1 MLLRFDGRFVQKYRQ
16 NGNSCGFYT
25 CQCSADF
32 IYNGSTEVIIHIK
45 DIIPA
50 ALMFVIVPKKV
61 IEDVFG
67 AFSQETEASKDK
79 PAYSRR
85 IKELTVERL
94 NNFARAFEEL
104 SKTFSEISQ
113 TKIVAGKQD
122 ISSLFDRVADK
133 VCKDC
138 SLCLHCWD
146 RNFYNTYQVMFKIV
160 ENLEKKGMD

>member
-1 MLLRFDGRFVQKYRQ
+1 
-16 NGNSCGFYT
+16 
-25 CQCSADF
+25 
-32 IYNGSTEVIIHIK
+32 
-45 DIIPA
+45 
-50 ALMFVIVPKKV
+50 
-61 IEDVFG
+61 
-67 AFSQETEASKDK
+67 
-79 PAYSRR
+79 
-85 IKELTVERL
+85 VERL

-160 ENLEKKGMD
+160 ENLEKNDESDIPEYFMERCERIGEFVRQVNRREQRAYIAATGRAGKGYIKSGR

>member
-1 MLLRFDGRFVQKYRQ
+1 V
-16 NGNSCGFYT
+16 GFILANAVLTLY
-25 CQCSADF
+25 
-32 IYNGSTEVIIHIK
+32 INGSTEVIIHIK

-160 ENLEKKGMD
+160 ENLEKKDGLMRVTYRSIHGKM

>member
-1 MLLRFDGRFVQKYRQ
+1 
-16 NGNSCGFYT
+16 
-25 CQCSADF
+25 
-32 IYNGSTEVIIHIK
+32 
-45 DIIPA
+45 
-50 ALMFVIVPKKV
+50 
-61 IEDVFG
+61 
-67 AFSQETEASKDK
+67 
-79 PAYSRR
+79 
-85 IKELTVERL
+85 VERL

-160 ENLEKKGMD
+160 ENLEKKGWIDESDIPEYFMERCERIGEFVRQVNNVYELFKVDMVWKNRIGESRGLYRSNWTAGKGYIKSGR